1 MNENAGVPKR
11 ERDTV
16 HTQQRNGEENKEKKI
31 TREIERERGK
41 K

>member
-16 HTQQRNGEENKEKKI
+16 HTQRNGEENKEKKI
-31 TREIERERGK
+31 TREIEREK
-41 K
+41 EK